1 MGARVAACVEAC
13 ASLCR
18 KSPRVEAETET
29 YRGERRVV
37 ASCGGCVYLVSG
49 CGWTPEGSSRGA
61 LSPEGWGPEDSGPE
75 RLDGRGGRDLRAEG
89 RVGRGCSG
97 ADAQRLGDGDSGPA
111 SRPRHPVPGE
121 HPQALNSSPTTPRP
135 HGGPCVVREQLRDR
149 LLCQTYQLLLPG
161 GHRRVGELLQVPWEP
176 QARGQCVGGWR
187 VEVLGVGLWQ
197 NEEGSGPLA
206 PCSLSPCPHSVFEG
220 ELAGTIPV
228 VHASIAG
235 CRIIGRMCVGKPA
248 ESRRGREWSLP
259 APLIFPLEGTRRTQ
273 GFLGFHPSSPAT
285 TESLNS
291 VPDPV

>member
-1 MGARVAACVEAC
+1 M
-13 ASLCR
+13 
-18 KSPRVEAETET
+18 
-29 YRGERRVV
+29 
-37 ASCGGCVYLVSG
+37 
-49 CGWTPEGSSRGA
+49 
-61 LSPEGWGPEDSGPE
+61 SPEGWGPEDSGPE

-97 ADAQRLGDGDSGPA
+97 ADAKRLGDGDSGPA